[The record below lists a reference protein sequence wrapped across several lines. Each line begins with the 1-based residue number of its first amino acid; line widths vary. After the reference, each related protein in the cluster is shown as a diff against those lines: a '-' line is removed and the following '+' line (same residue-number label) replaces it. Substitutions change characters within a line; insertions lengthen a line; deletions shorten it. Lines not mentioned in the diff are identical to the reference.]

1 MNWPIERLVFSGGGL
16 RGIAYLG
23 ALMALRDM
31 LNKEPKDMGLKEIAG
46 CSVGSLVALL
56 VTLNFTIA
64 EMETFLDG
72 LSLDA
77 LSMIN
82 VDALLSTFAM
92 NDGSCLYE
100 MTQLAFS
107 MKNVSE
113 TITFKEL
120 ATLYPESPKLHVSV
134 TDLSTASPTLYSVDT
149 EPDMSVLKAIV
160 ASMSLPPTFA
170 PVKHNG
176 TLLCDGGLMNNFP
189 IQTFPT
195 AGTLGFRIAWYVDP
209 TKPDSI
215 LSYYTRVLSCIQVG
229 NEKRELE
236 YIQDNSVR
244 VIMLDVGSLG
254 TLRFDTSK
262 TIREQISSSVLL
274 GYRQANQQFRVP
286 IQIHS
291 APTAFLSKV

>member
-1 MNWPIERLVFSGGGL
+1 MNGPIERLVFSGGGI
-16 RGIAYLG
+16 RGISYLG

-31 LNKEPKDMGLKEIAG
+31 YDKEPKDLGLKEIAG

-56 VTLNFTIA
+56 VVLQMSIK
-64 EMETFLDG
+64 EMEQFLDA

-77 LSMIN
+77 LTEIN

-92 NDGSCLYE
+92 NDGSCLYD
-100 MTQLAFS
+100 MTRLAFS
-107 MKNVSE
+107 MKNIPE
-113 TITFKEL
+113 TVTFKEL
-120 ATLYPESPKLHVSV
+120 AALHPNGPKIHISV
-134 TDLSTASPTLYSVDT
+134 TDLNTASPKLFSVDT
-149 EPDMSVLKAIV
+149 DPDMSVLKAVV

-176 TLLCDGGLMNNFP
+176 SLLCDGGLMNNFP
-189 IQTFPT
+189 VQTFPT
-195 AGTLGFRIAWYVDP
+195 KGTIGFRIAWYVDP
-209 TKPDSI
+209 TKPESI

-236 YIQDNSVR
+236 YIKNNNLY

-254 TLRFDTSK
+254 TLRFDTNK

-274 GYRQANQQFRVP
+274 GYRQANQQLRVP

-291 APTAFLSKV
+291 EPTAFL